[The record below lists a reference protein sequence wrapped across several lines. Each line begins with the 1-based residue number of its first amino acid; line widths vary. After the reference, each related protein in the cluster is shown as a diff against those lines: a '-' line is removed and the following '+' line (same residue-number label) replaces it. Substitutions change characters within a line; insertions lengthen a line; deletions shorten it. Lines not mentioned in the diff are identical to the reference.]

1 MKSIFEHF
9 PRQPI
14 NGNQSNKHVLLQGNT
29 DMKLNLTI
37 VMAVLLALLLGALI
51 ANGQTKQILTWQD
64 SLDAILKLPAGQLEK
79 QQDEIVNI
87 RTGIEFWLRLHPDT
101 TIELEEAPDLPMGSK
116 QILKEAQN
124 LRKAVDAILIEDRVQ
139 TFKLGATEITVTAD
153 QSILSPVTDSIDRNE
168 IFDRNATTVIEAA
181 QYIPGVTADYKA
193 GRNQLGTM
201 IRGFDTRQVGVYLD
215 GIPLYVPYDGY
226 TDLSRLLTSD
236 ISRIE
241 VLKGYSSPLLGP
253 NGLGGSINLV
263 TRQPEKTIEGDGL
276 FGAGSGRKIESAI
289 HLGTRLDKFFI
300 RGGMDWLQT
309 DNFPLSANFTPNTVQ
324 PSFQR
329 MNADKRDVRYNGRFG
344 WMPKNEDQYVFTYN
358 KQNATNDV
366 PAYAGADAANNNVR
380 YWEFPYWNRDSY
392 YFNSNTGLGKSSSI
406 KFRAFYD
413 KYPYAQSVFSDAT
426 HKTITSLTPYDD
438 YSGGF
443 SSEYTT
449 LRFPRNALSASFL
462 FKDDTHK
469 EHSITYSSNKVK
481 LNTPWRLDRD
491 RYGSLGA
498 QDVLNL
504 FHGVR
509 ATVGVSI
516 DYLRGIEAQDIDST
530 NKIIR
535 FACTTVTDAGTTT
548 DPCKLADKWAYNPL
562 ASISYSVAKA
572 GTVFFSFAQKSH
584 FPTLKDRYSYKNGQA
599 IPNPTLEPEHARN
612 YNLGFTHAFPANNT
626 TIQVE
631 VFRSDVYDAIENAIV
646 SAPSTTLCK
655 NYDSKGLK
663 CQQSVNVG
671 NEIHK
676 GAEFTVRSNPLRRF
690 DLVANYTYLQRSIS
704 GPSNMPAVFPTGT
717 PKHKAIATGN
727 WRMPRG
733 VLMLATFRYE
743 SGAYNLDNKNIIF
756 PASRFATVD
765 WGMTIP
771 MGNIASLQCGIKNL
785 LDRDYYY
792 QEGYPEAGRN
802 FYTNLRFRF

>member
-1 MKSIFEHF
+1 
-9 PRQPI
+9 
-14 NGNQSNKHVLLQGNT
+14 
-29 DMKLNLTI
+29 MKLNLTI
-37 VMAVLLALLLGALI
+37 LMAVLLALLLGALI
-51 ANGQTKQILTWQD
+51 ANGQTKQIFTWQD
-64 SLDAILKLPAGQLEK
+64 RLDNILKLPAGQVEK

-101 TIELEEAPDLPMGSK
+101 TIELEEAPEPPLKSE

-124 LRKAVDAILIEDRVQ
+124 LRKAVDAILIEDRGQ
-139 TFKLGATEITVTAD
+139 AFKLGATEITVAAD

-168 IFDRNATTVIEAA
+168 ILDRNATNAVEAA
-181 QYIPGVTADYKA
+181 RYLPGLAADYKA
-193 GRNQLGTM
+193 SRNQTGIM
-201 IRGFDTRQVGVYLD
+201 IRSFDTRQVGIYLD
-215 GIPLYVPYDGY
+215 GIPINVPYDGY
-226 TDLSRLLTSD
+226 ADISRFLTSD
-236 ISRIE
+236 ISSIE
-241 VLKGYSSPLLGP
+241 VAKGYSSPLLGP
-253 NGLGGSINLV
+253 NGLGGAINLV

-276 FGAGSGRKIESAI
+276 FGTGSGRKIESAI
-289 HLGTRLDKFFI
+289 RLGTRLDKFFI

-309 DNFPLSANFTPNTVQ
+309 DNFPLSANFVPNTVQ

-329 MNADKRDVRYNGRFG
+329 VNADKRDVGYNGRIG
-344 WMPKNEDQYVFTYN
+344 WQPKNEDQYVFTYN
-358 KQNATNDV
+358 KQKATNDV
-366 PAYAGADAANNNVR
+366 PAYAGANTANNNVR

-413 KYPYAQSVFSDAT
+413 KYPYAQSVFTDTT
-426 HKTITSLTPYDD
+426 HVALTSLTPYDD

-449 LRFPRNALSASFL
+449 RRFSRNALSASFFL
-462 FKDDTHK
+462 KDDTHK
-469 EHSITYSSNKVK
+469 EHSLTYSSNKVK
-481 LNTPWRLDRD
+481 LNTPWILDRD
-491 RYGSLGA
+491 RYASIGL
-498 QDVLNL
+498 QDVLIL
-504 FHGVR
+504 PYGVR
-509 ATVGVSI
+509 GTVGLTI
-516 DYLRGIEAQDIDST
+516 DHLSGITAQDYNST
-530 NKIIR
+530 TKSIIP
-535 FACTTVTDAGTTT
+535 FACTTVTDT
-548 DPCKLADKWAYNPL
+548 DTVTNPCKLADQWAYNPL

-584 FPTLKDRYSYKNGQA
+584 SPTLKDRYSYASGRA

-646 SAPSTTLCK
+646 PAPSTTLCK

-663 CQQSVNVG
+663 CQQFVNVG

-676 GAEFTVRSNPLRRF
+676 GAEFTVRSNPVRRF
-690 DLVANYTYLQRSIS
+690 DLAANYTYLQRIIS

-717 PKHKAIATGN
+717 PKHKALATGN

-733 VLMLATFRYE
+733 VSMLATFRYE
-743 SGAYNLDNKNIIF
+743 SGAFNLDNANKIF
-756 PASRFATVD
+756 PSSRFATVD

-771 MGNIASLQCGIKNL
+771 IGNIASLQGGIKNL
-785 LDRDYYY
+785 LDRNYYY